1 MPRTHLPNILYCYF
15 LLSSYYYSFI
25 FPHILFINLPSFSFL
40 FMCMVKLIPE
50 AFAVHSDIKM
60 HWQLIRACL
69 ENTQF
74 PEGAADSLTW
84 LAAMNH
90 DFFFLFVCF
99 QGQPDEIAFLVFTQ
113 RISHLASSLK
123 FRIFSGARITLKTCF
138 DFTLPLW
145 PSKRH
150 FNDKKVQPTR
160 GTNPS
165 CLKNKVEL
173 TFPILHTL

>member
-99 QGQPDEIAFLVFTQ
+99 QGQPDEIALIKAKLQKTKYFILKCFTMYGVWERLVPLCFLSKTDLSLESVVLFYH
-113 RISHLASSLK
+113 SSAASMA
-123 FRIFSGARITLKTCF
+123 I
-138 DFTLPLW
+138 
-145 PSKRH
+145 
-150 FNDKKVQPTR
+150 KVM
-160 GTNPS
+160 
-165 CLKNKVEL
+165 
-173 TFPILHTL
+173 